1 MQDKESDYQLGS
13 DRSTSPNYQQED
25 IFPGN
30 GEMSLLMRT
39 LDWSVTPIGSV
50 KDWSQ
55 SLRTSLSI
63 CLSSRFPIQ
72 IWWGSEFVMLY
83 NDAYRPI
90 LGTTKHPQALGQPAR
105 ECWAEIWD
113 IIGPMLESVMITGNA
128 TWSDDQLLL
137 IDRNGYLEESYF
149 TFSYSPIRDET
160 GGIGGVF
167 TAVTET
173 TERVLSERRLRT
185 LRELAA
191 KTSQAKTV
199 ESACELSIKT
209 LADNV
214 ADIPFALIYLL
225 DEAGKQAQ
233 LIKAGGLAPPE
244 IASQETLDLLSDDTH
259 PFPLVKVVRTGQP
272 ERVDNWGVSS
282 YADLAESVLILPITQ
297 ANQGFPAGLLVVG
310 INPRRALDEE
320 YGGFFDLIA
329 GHVGT
334 AIANAR
340 AYETERKRAEAL
352 AELDRAK
359 TTFFSNIS
367 HEFRTPLTLIISPLE
382 EMLRD
387 RLQQLAPQDQ
397 EQLQL
402 IHRNSLRLLKLVN
415 SLLDFSRIE
424 AGRIQA
430 VYELIDLSAFT
441 AELASLFRSVIEA
454 AGMRLIV
461 DCPPLPQSVYVDAQM
476 WEKIVLNLL
485 SNAFKFTF
493 QGEIKV
499 ALRDCQNHVEL
510 EISDT
515 GTGIPEK
522 EIPRLFER
530 FHRIQGAKGRSFEGS
545 GIGLSLVQEL
555 VKLHGGIIS
564 VTSILDQGTSFVVS
578 IPTGDAHLP
587 SDRIG
592 AINTLASTEVGAAS
606 YVEEALGWL
615 PAEKTRG
622 WGLGTGGTE
631 QGDLERNFFP
641 MPYAQSPISRILLVD
656 DNADMRDYVK
666 RLLHQNYQVE
676 VVGDGLAA
684 LAAIRQQPF
693 DLVLTDI
700 MMPGLDGFELLRQL
714 RQDPLTKEIP
724 IILLSARAGEES
736 RIEGLE
742 LGADDYLVK
751 PFSAREL
758 LARVEATI
766 KLSRM
771 RQSMKQVLRDANQ
784 HLSNVLENMTDA
796 FVALDREWRIT
807 YVNQQTARINNMQP
821 EEMIGKTHWEMW
833 SWSVGTI
840 VEQKYRQA
848 LAEQT
853 PVHFEVLYE
862 PLMMWLEIHAYPSPE
877 GIGIYFRD
885 ISTRKAAETSLQ
897 NALQRLN
904 FHVENSPLA
913 VIEWDHEFRVSRW
926 SAEAERIFGWQAEEV
941 IGKNVQD
948 WQFVFTED
956 LEAVTDTVIRLAE
969 GLENSTICYN
979 RNYTKDNSIVYCE
992 WYNSTLLDESGK
1004 LISVLSLVLDVTER
1018 KRVEAALR
1026 ESEEGFREMADASP
1040 TLIWMSDTSK
1050 LCNYFNKTWLE
1061 FTGRTIEQEIG
1072 NGWVEGVH
1080 PDDLQYCLDIYINAF
1095 DAREEFSMEYRLKRY
1110 DGEYRWILDNGVP
1123 RFTSSGNFLGYIG
1136 SCIDISD
1143 RKVAEETVRE
1153 SSTRLR
1159 FVLDSAQFGDWK
1171 LNLLNEPYTAHRS
1184 LKHDQIFGYESLRS
1198 EWNYEI
1204 FLEHVHPDDR
1214 QMVDQKFRNTLETY
1228 EGWDFECR
1236 IIRVDQSLTWI
1247 WARGSIYRDINGKPI
1262 NLIGLVT
1269 DISDR
1274 KQAEAEREEM
1284 LMRSQQYAGQ
1294 LRGLTEAA
1302 LAINSAVSIEEVLE
1316 VITERSRFLIG
1327 AHQSVTSMTI
1337 DNNWAQAI
1345 NTVSLSDKYAV
1356 WRDYKEKTDGSG
1368 IYACVCHTNRPMRMT
1383 QVELEAHPRWRGF
1396 GTEAAKHPPMRGWLA
1411 APLTGRDGGNIGLI
1425 QLSDKYDE
1433 NEFTAEDEAILV
1445 QLAQMASVAIE
1456 NTRLYEAEQ
1465 LARTQAESAN
1475 RIKDE
1480 FLAVLSHE
1488 LRTPLNP
1495 ILGWSKLLR
1504 TRKFDETKTAEALA
1518 TIERNAKLQAQLIED
1533 LLDVSRI
1540 LRGKLS
1546 LNVDKLS
1553 PSSIILAALE
1563 TVRLAAEAKSI
1574 SIQTIF
1580 DQNVGQVAGDA
1591 GRLQQVIWNLLSNA
1605 VKFTPNGGRVEVRL
1619 SMEVGNGQWAM
1630 GNGNNSYAQITVSD
1644 TGKGIDPEFLPHVF
1658 DYFRQADSAT
1668 TRKFGGL
1675 GLGLAIV
1682 RQLVELHGGT
1692 VFAESL
1698 GEGQGAIFTVKLP
1711 LLSTTDSLPIEL
1723 TTEAELNSPNLEG
1736 IKILI
1741 VDDDVDSRDFI
1752 TFVLQQEKAEV
1763 IAVSSA
1769 LEALEI
1775 LAKSKLDVLLSDIG
1789 MPEMDG
1795 YMLIRQV
1802 RNWLPEQGGQIPA
1815 IALTAYAGEYDRQ
1828 QAISAGFQIHVPK
1841 PAEPAQLVAA
1851 VTKLTKKS

>member
-1 MQDKESDYQLGS
+1 MQDKELDYQLES
-13 DRSTSPNYQQED
+13 ASSTSPNYQQED

-30 GEMSLLMRT
+30 GEMSLMMRT

-50 KDWSQ
+50 QHWCQ
-55 SLRTSLSI
+55 SLRTSVSI
-63 CLSSRFPIQ
+63 CLSSRFPIL
-72 IWWGSEFVMLY
+72 IWWGSEFAMLY

-90 LGTTKHPQALGQPAR
+90 LGATKHPQALGQSGR
-105 ECWAEIWD
+105 ECWSEIWD
-113 IIGPMLESVMITGNA
+113 IIGPMLESVIITGNA

-137 IDRNGYLEESYF
+137 IDRNGYLEECYF
-149 TFSYSPIRDET
+149 TFSYSPIRNET
-160 GGIGGVF
+160 GSIGGIF

-199 ESACELSIKT
+199 ESACELSMET

-225 DEAGKQAQ
+225 DETGKQAQ
-233 LIKAGGLAPPE
+233 LIKSVGLAPLE
-244 IASQETLDLLSDDTH
+244 IASQESLDLLLDDTH
-259 PFPLVKVVRTGQP
+259 NFPLVKVVQTGQP
-272 ERVDNWGVSS
+272 ERVDNWGTSS
-282 YADLAESVLILPITQ
+282 YADLAESALILPITQ
-297 ANQGFPAGLLVVG
+297 ANQKFPAGLLIVG

-320 YGGFFDLIA
+320 YSGFFQLIA
-329 GHVGT
+329 GNLGT

-340 AYETERKRAEAL
+340 AYEIERKRAEAL

-387 RLQQLAPQDQ
+387 RLQQFAPQDQ

-402 IHRNSLRLLKLVN
+402 IHRNSQRLLKLVN

-424 AGRIQA
+424 AGRVQA
-430 VYELIDLSAFT
+430 VYEPIDLATFT

-461 DCPPLPQSVYVDAQM
+461 QCPPLRSLVYVDRQM

-493 QGEIKV
+493 QGEITV
-499 ALRDCQNHVEL
+499 TLRNRQNHVEL

-515 GTGIPEK
+515 GTGIPKE
-522 EIPRLFER
+522 EIPHLFER
-530 FHRIQGAKGRSFEGS
+530 FHRVEGAKGRSFEGS

-564 VTSILDQGTSFVVS
+564 VSSIVDQGTSFVVS
-578 IPTGDAHLP
+578 IPTGYAHLP
-587 SDRIG
+587 NVNIG
-592 AINTLASTEVGAAS
+592 AINTLPSTAVGAAS
-606 YVEEALGWL
+606 YVEEALRWL
-615 PAEKTRG
+615 PAETEETQISLKIENCPTVKMAQTSG
-622 WGLGTGGTE
+622 EKKPDKVMMPMLWGNEFSDNNLATN
-631 QGDLERNFFP
+631 L
-641 MPYAQSPISRILLVD
+641 PIPRILLAD

-666 RLLHQNYQVE
+666 RLLHKNYQVE
-676 VVGDGLAA
+676 AVADGLAA

-700 MMPGLDGFELLRQL
+700 MMPRLDGFELLRQL
-714 RQDPLTKEIP
+714 REDPLTKEIP

-742 LGADDYLVK
+742 FGADDYLVK
-751 PFSAREL
+751 PFSEREL
-758 LARVEATI
+758 RSRVESTI

-771 RQSMKQVLRDANQ
+771 RQNIKQVLQDANE

-796 FVALDREWRIT
+796 FIALDRDFRIT
-807 YVNQQTARINNMQP
+807 YVNQQTARLNNMQP
-821 EEMIGKTHWEMW
+821 EEIIGKTHWEMW
-833 SWSVGTI
+833 SWSVSTI

-848 LAEQT
+848 IKEQT

-862 PLMMWLEIHAYPSPE
+862 PSMMWLEIHAYPSEE
-877 GIGIYFRD
+877 GMGVYFRD
-885 ISTRKAAETSLQ
+885 ITTRKTTEISLQ

-913 VIEWDHEFRVSRW
+913 VVEWDHEFRVSRW
-926 SAEAERIFGWQAEEV
+926 SVEAERIFGWQASEV
-941 IGKNVQD
+941 IGKNFQD

-956 LEAVTDTVIRLAE
+956 LEVVTDAVTRLTK
-969 GLENSTICYN
+969 GIENRNISYN
-979 RNYTKDNSIVYCE
+979 RNYTKDNSIVSCE

-1004 LISVLSLVLDVTER
+1004 LISVLSLALNVTER
-1018 KRVEAALR
+1018 ERMEAALR
-1026 ESEEGFREMADASP
+1026 ESEKRFREMADASP

-1061 FTGRTIEQEIG
+1061 FTGRTIEEEMG
-1072 NGWVEGVH
+1072 NGWTEGVH
-1080 PDDLQYCLDIYINAF
+1080 PEDLQYCIDIYLNAF

-1123 RFTSSGNFLGYIG
+1123 RFTSSGDFIGYIG
-1136 SCIDISD
+1136 SC
-1143 RKVAEETVRE
+1143 
-1153 SSTRLR
+1153 
-1159 FVLDSAQFGDWK
+1159 
-1171 LNLLNEPYTAHRS
+1171 
-1184 LKHDQIFGYESLRS
+1184 
-1198 EWNYEI
+1198 
-1204 FLEHVHPDDR
+1204 
-1214 QMVDQKFRNTLETY
+1214 
-1228 EGWDFECR
+1228 
-1236 IIRVDQSLTWI
+1236 
-1247 WARGSIYRDINGKPI
+1247 
-1262 NLIGLVT
+1262 T

-1274 KQAEAEREEM
+1274 KLAEAEREEIFVQV
-1284 LMRSQQYAGQ
+1284 QQYAHQ
-1294 LRGLTEAA
+1294 LRGLTQAA
-1302 LAINSAVSIEEVLE
+1302 LAINSALTVEEVIQI
-1316 VITERSRFLIG
+1316 ITERSRFLIG

-1337 DNNWAQAI
+1337 DRNWAQSISATSFS
-1345 NTVSLSDKYAV
+1345 NKYAA
-1356 WRDYKEKTDGSG
+1356 WQDYKQKPDGSG
-1368 IYACVCHTNRPMRMT
+1368 IYAYICEINRPIRMT
-1383 QVELEAHPRWRGF
+1383 QVELEAHPRWRKF

-1411 APLTGRDGGNIGLI
+1411 APLTGRDGRNIGLI
-1425 QLSDKYDE
+1425 QLSDKYAE
-1433 NEFTAEDEAILV
+1433 SEFTAEDEAILV
-1445 QLAQMASVAIE
+1445 QLTQIASVAIE

-1495 ILGWSKLLR
+1495 IIGWSKLLR
-1504 TRKFDETKTAEALA
+1504 TRKFDEAKTAEALA
-1518 TIERNAKLQAQLIED
+1518 TIERNAKLQVQLIED

-1540 LRGKLS
+1540 LRGKLT
-1546 LNVDKLS
+1546 LNVDKVNLS
-1553 PSSIILAALE
+1553 LIILAALE
-1563 TVRLAAEAKSI
+1563 TIRLAAEAKSI
-1574 SIQTIF
+1574 SIVTTL
-1580 DQNVGQVAGDA
+1580 DPNVGQITGDA

-1619 SMEVGNGQWAM
+1619 SMEMGSGGQ
-1630 GNGNNSYAQITVSD
+1630 GGQGGQFFPPIPPSSRYAQITVSD
-1644 TGKGIDPEFLPHVF
+1644 TGKGIALEFLPYAF

-1692 VFAESL
+1692 VFVESP
-1698 GEGQGAIFTVKLP
+1698 GEGQGATFTVKLP
-1711 LLSTTDSLPIEL
+1711 LLAITDLGESEL
-1723 TTEAELNSPNLEG
+1723 TTEAEFNSLNLEG

-1752 TFVLQQEKAEV
+1752 TFLLQEENAEV

-1775 LAKSKLDVLLSDIG
+1775 LAKSKLDILLSDIG

-1828 QAISAGFQIHVPK
+1828 QAISAGFQMHIPK
-1841 PAEPAQLVAA
+1841 PIEPAELIAA
-1851 VTKLTKKS
+1851 VTKLTLKS

>member
-1 MQDKESDYQLGS
+1 
-13 DRSTSPNYQQED
+13 
-25 IFPGN
+25 
-30 GEMSLLMRT
+30 MRT

-50 KDWSQ
+50 NHWCQ
-55 SLRTSLSI
+55 SLRTSVSI
-63 CLSSRFPIQ
+63 CLSSRFPIL
-72 IWWGSEFVMLY
+72 IWWGSEFAMLY

-90 LGTTKHPQALGQPAR
+90 LGATKHPQALGQPGR
-105 ECWAEIWD
+105 ECWSEIWD
-113 IIGPMLESVMITGNA
+113 IIGPMLEGVLTTGNA

-137 IDRNGYLEESYF
+137 IDRNGYLEECYF
-149 TFSYSPIRDET
+149 TFSYSPIRNET
-160 GGIGGVF
+160 GGIGGIF

-199 ESACELSIKT
+199 ESACKLSMET

-225 DEAGKQAQ
+225 DETGKQAQ
-233 LIKAGGLAPPE
+233 LIKSVGLAPPE
-244 IASQETLDLLSDDTH
+244 IASQENLDLLLDDTH
-259 PFPLVKVVRTGQP
+259 NFPLVKVVQTGQP
-272 ERVDNWGVSS
+272 ERVDNWGASS
-282 YADLAESVLILPITQ
+282 YADLAESALILPITQ
-297 ANQGFPAGLLVVG
+297 ANQNLTAGLLVVG
-310 INPRRALDEE
+310 INPRRALDEQ
-320 YGGFFDLIA
+320 YSGFFQLIA
-329 GHVGT
+329 GNVGT

-340 AYETERKRAEAL
+340 AYEIERKRAEAL

-387 RLQQLAPQDQ
+387 RLQQFAPQDQ

-402 IHRNSLRLLKLVN
+402 IHRNSQRLLKLVN

-424 AGRIQA
+424 AGRVQA
-430 VYELIDLSAFT
+430 VYEPIDLASFT
-441 AELASLFRSVIEA
+441 AELASLFHSVIEA
-454 AGMRLIV
+454 ACMRLIV
-461 DCPPLPQSVYVDAQM
+461 QCPHLQSSVYVDRQM

-493 QGEIKV
+493 QGEITV
-499 ALRDCQNHVEL
+499 TLRDYQNHVEL

-515 GTGIPEK
+515 GTGIPEE
-522 EIPRLFER
+522 EIPHLFKR
-530 FHRIQGAKGRSFEGS
+530 FHRVEGAKGRSFEGS

-564 VTSILDQGTSFVVS
+564 VSSIVDQGTSFVVS
-578 IPTGDAHLP
+578 IPTGYAHLP
-587 SDRIG
+587 SVNIG
-592 AINTLASTEVGAAS
+592 EINTLPSTAVGATS
-606 YVEEALGWL
+606 YVEEALRWL
-615 PAEKTRG
+615 PAETEETQINLQIENSPTVKMAQTSGEKKPHKALMPMLRG
-622 WGLGTGGTE
+622 NEFSDNNLATN
-631 QGDLERNFFP
+631 L
-641 MPYAQSPISRILLVD
+641 PIPRILLAD

-666 RLLHQNYQVE
+666 RLLHKNYQVE
-676 VVGDGLAA
+676 TVADGLAA
-684 LAAIRQQPF
+684 RAAIRQQPF

-714 RQDPLTKEIP
+714 REDPLTKEIP

-742 LGADDYLVK
+742 FGADDYLVK
-751 PFSAREL
+751 PFSEREL
-758 LARVEATI
+758 RSRVESTI

-771 RQSMKQVLRDANQ
+771 RQNINQVLQDANE

-796 FVALDREWRIT
+796 FIALDSEFRIT
-807 YVNQQTARINNMQP
+807 YVNQQTARRNNMQP
-821 EEMIGKTHWEMW
+821 EEIIGKTHWEMW

-848 LAEQT
+848 IKEQI

-862 PLMMWLEIHAYPSPE
+862 PLKMWLEIHAYPSEE
-877 GIGIYFRD
+877 GMGIYFRD
-885 ISTRKAAETSLQ
+885 ITARKTTEISLQ

-913 VIEWDHEFRVSRW
+913 VVEWDHEFRVSRW
-926 SAEAERIFGWQAEEV
+926 SVEAERIFGWQASEV
-941 IGKNVQD
+941 IGKNFQD

-956 LEAVTDTVIRLAE
+956 LEVVTDAVTRLTQ
-969 GLENSTICYN
+969 GIENRNISYN
-979 RNYTKDNSIVYCE
+979 RNYTKDNSIVSCE

-1004 LISVLSLVLDVTER
+1004 LISVLSLALNVTER
-1018 KRVEAALR
+1018 EKMLVRV
-1026 ESEEGFREMADASP
+1026 
-1040 TLIWMSDTSK
+1040 
-1050 LCNYFNKTWLE
+1050 
-1061 FTGRTIEQEIG
+1061 
-1072 NGWVEGVH
+1072 
-1080 PDDLQYCLDIYINAF
+1080 
-1095 DAREEFSMEYRLKRY
+1095 
-1110 DGEYRWILDNGVP
+1110 
-1123 RFTSSGNFLGYIG
+1123 
-1136 SCIDISD
+1136 
-1143 RKVAEETVRE
+1143 
-1153 SSTRLR
+1153 
-1159 FVLDSAQFGDWK
+1159 
-1171 LNLLNEPYTAHRS
+1171 
-1184 LKHDQIFGYESLRS
+1184 
-1198 EWNYEI
+1198 
-1204 FLEHVHPDDR
+1204 
-1214 QMVDQKFRNTLETY
+1214 
-1228 EGWDFECR
+1228 
-1236 IIRVDQSLTWI
+1236 
-1247 WARGSIYRDINGKPI
+1247 
-1262 NLIGLVT
+1262 
-1269 DISDR
+1269 
-1274 KQAEAEREEM
+1274 
-1284 LMRSQQYAGQ
+1284 QQYTGQ

-1302 LAINSAVSIEEVLE
+1302 LTINSALSIEEV
-1316 VITERSRFLIG
+1316 VQIITERSRFLIG
-1327 AHQSVTSMTI
+1327 AHQSLTSMTI
-1337 DNNWAQAI
+1337 DRNWAESISA
-1345 NTVSLSDKYAV
+1345 TSLSNKYAA
-1356 WRDYKEKTDGSG
+1356 WQDYKLKPDGSG
-1368 IYACVCHTNRPMRMT
+1368 IYAYICQRNRPIRMT
-1383 QVELEAHPRWRGF
+1383 QTELEAHPQWRRF
-1396 GTEAAKHPPMRGWLA
+1396 DAEAENLPMRGCLA

-1433 NEFTAEDEAILV
+1433 SEFTAEDEAILV

-1495 ILGWSKLLR
+1495 IIGWSKLLR
-1504 TRKFDETKTAEALA
+1504 TRKFDEKKTAEALA
-1518 TIERNAKLQAQLIED
+1518 TIERNAKLQVQLIED

-1540 LRGKLS
+1540 LRGKLT
-1546 LNVDKLS
+1546 LNIDKVS
-1553 PSSIILAALE
+1553 PSLIILAALE

-1574 SIQTIF
+1574 SIVTIF
-1580 DQNVGQVAGDA
+1580 DPNVGQIAGDA

-1619 SMEVGNGQWAM
+1619 SMEMGSGGQ
-1630 GNGNNSYAQITVSD
+1630 GDKENNSFLHPPLSPSPPLPLSPSCRYAQITVSD
-1644 TGKGIDPEFLPHVF
+1644 TGKGIALEFLPYVF
-1658 DYFRQADSAT
+1658 DYFRQADGAT

-1675 GLGLAIV
+1675 GLGLAIA

-1692 VFAESL
+1692 VYVESP
-1698 GEGQGAIFTVKLP
+1698 GEGQGATFTVKLP
-1711 LLSTTDSLPIEL
+1711 LLAIKDLGESEL
-1723 TTEAELNSPNLEG
+1723 TTEAKFNSLNLEG
-1736 IKILI
+1736 TKILI

-1752 TFVLQQEKAEV
+1752 TFLLQEENAEV

-1769 LEALEI
+1769 MEALQI
-1775 LAKSKLDVLLSDIG
+1775 LAKSKLDILLSDIG

-1828 QAISAGFQIHVPK
+1828 QAISAGFQMHIPK
-1841 PAEPAQLVAA
+1841 PVEPTELIAA
-1851 VTKLTKKS
+1851 ITKLTLKG

>member
-39 LDWSVTPIGSV
+39 LDWSLTPIGSV

-63 CLSSRFPIQ
+63 CLSSRFPIL
-72 IWWGSEFVMLY
+72 IWWGSELAMLY

-90 LGTTKHPQALGQPAR
+90 LGTTKHPQALGQAGR
-105 ECWAEIWD
+105 ESWSEIWD
-113 IIGPMLESVMITGNA
+113 IIGPMLEDVMTTGNA

-137 IDRNGYLEESYF
+137 MDRNGYLEECYF

-173 TERVLSERRLRT
+173 TQRVLSERRLRT

-199 ESACELSIKT
+199 ESACEFSMET

-233 LIKAGGLAPPE
+233 LIKAGGLAPKE

-259 PFPLVKVVRTGQP
+259 PFPLVKVVQTGQP
-272 ERVDNWGVSS
+272 ERVDNWGASS
-282 YADLAESVLILPITQ
+282 YADLADSALILPINQ
-297 ANQGFPAGLLVVG
+297 ANQNFPAGLLVVG

-320 YGGFFDLIA
+320 YSGFFELIA

-382 EMLRD
+382 KMLRD

-402 IHRNSLRLLKLVN
+402 MHRNSLRLLKLVN

-461 DCPPLPQSVYVDAQM
+461 DCPPLPQSVYVDQQM

-515 GTGIPEK
+515 GTGIPES

-592 AINTLASTEVGAAS
+592 AINTLASTAVGAVS
-606 YVEEALGWL
+606 YVEEALRWL
-615 PAEKTRG
+615 PAE
-622 WGLGTGGTE
+622 GTGG
-631 QGDLERNFFP
+631 QGDRGAGGQGGREERNFTNPQFP
-641 MPYAQSPISRILLVD
+641 LPITHYPLPNPQSSISRILLAD

-676 VVGDGLAA
+676 VVADGLAA

-700 MMPGLDGFELLRQL
+700 MMPGLDGLELLRQL
-714 RQDPLTKEIP
+714 RQEPLTKEIP

-796 FVALDREWRIT
+796 FVALNREWRIT
-807 YVNQQTARINNMQP
+807 YVNQQTARLNNMQP
-821 EEMIGKTHWEMW
+821 EEIIGKTHWEMW

-885 ISTRKAAETSLQ
+885 ITNRKAAETSLQ

-926 SAEAERIFGWQAEEV
+926 SPEAERIFGWQASEV
-941 IGKNVQD
+941 IGKNLQD
-948 WQFVFTED
+948 WQFIFTED
-956 LEAVTDTVIRLAE
+956 LEAVIDTVVRLAE
-969 GLENSTICYN
+969 GLENSNICYN
-979 RNYTKDNSIVYCE
+979 RNYTKDNSIVYSE

-1018 KRVEAALR
+1018 KRIEATLQ
-1026 ESEEGFREMADASP
+1026 ESEERFREMADASP
-1040 TLIWMSDTSK
+1040 TLIWMSDSSK

-1080 PDDLQYCLDIYINAF
+1080 PEDLQYCLDIYINAF
-1095 DAREEFSMEYRLKRY
+1095 DAREKFSMEYRLRRY

-1123 RFTSSGNFLGYIG
+1123 RFTLSGNFLGYIG
-1136 SCIDISD
+1136 SCI
-1143 RKVAEETVRE
+1143 
-1153 SSTRLR
+1153 
-1159 FVLDSAQFGDWK
+1159 
-1171 LNLLNEPYTAHRS
+1171 
-1184 LKHDQIFGYESLRS
+1184 
-1198 EWNYEI
+1198 
-1204 FLEHVHPDDR
+1204 
-1214 QMVDQKFRNTLETY
+1214 
-1228 EGWDFECR
+1228 
-1236 IIRVDQSLTWI
+1236 
-1247 WARGSIYRDINGKPI
+1247 
-1262 NLIGLVT
+1262 

-1284 LMRSQQYAGQ
+1284 LMRSQQYASQ

-1302 LAINSAVSIEEVLE
+1302 LAINSAPSIEKVLK
-1316 VITERSRFLIG
+1316 VITERSRFIIG

-1345 NTVSLSDKYAV
+1345 NAVSLSDKYAA
-1356 WRDYKEKTDGSG
+1356 WGDYKEKPDGSG
-1368 IYACVCHTNRPMRMT
+1368 IYACVCHTNRPIRMT

-1396 GTEAAKHPPMRGWLA
+1396 GAEAAKHPPMRGWLA
-1411 APLTGRDGGNIGLI
+1411 APLTGRDGSNIGLI

-1433 NEFTAEDEAILV
+1433 SEFTAEDEAILV

-1540 LRGKLS
+1540 LRGKLT
-1546 LNVDKLS
+1546 LNINKLS

-1580 DQNVGQVAGDA
+1580 EPNVGQVAGDP

-1619 SMEVGNGQWAM
+1619 SMEMGDGEWGSGGVGD
-1630 GNGNNSYAQITVSD
+1630 NSFS
-1644 TGKGIDPEFLPHVF
+1644 PSP
-1658 DYFRQADSAT
+1658 R
-1668 TRKFGGL
+1668 
-1675 GLGLAIV
+1675 
-1682 RQLVELHGGT
+1682 
-1692 VFAESL
+1692 
-1698 GEGQGAIFTVKLP
+1698 
-1711 LLSTTDSLPIEL
+1711 SLPIPPSPHPPFSPSPPHLRYPAMQKLQLAIQVKAL
-1723 TTEAELNSPNLEG
+1723 TLSFYLMY
-1736 IKILI
+1736 L
-1741 VDDDVDSRDFI
+1741 I
-1752 TFVLQQEKAEV
+1752 TF
-1763 IAVSSA
+1763 
-1769 LEALEI
+1769 
-1775 LAKSKLDVLLSDIG
+1775 AK
-1789 MPEMDG
+1789 
-1795 YMLIRQV
+1795 
-1802 RNWLPEQGGQIPA
+1802 QI
-1815 IALTAYAGEYDRQ
+1815 
-1828 QAISAGFQIHVPK
+1828 VPLR
-1841 PAEPAQLVAA
+1841 ENLVDWD
-1851 VTKLTKKS
+1851 